1 MNITLTDD
9 NPNKQTATYT
19 FKITVTPL
27 PSPVIKVIK
36 EIVVI
41 PKISKLTAVIKS
53 ISSSGKVVVSF
64 SQNLIIPA
72 NISQIDD
79 KVLQVWIKPGTD
91 SLPKDVEIS
100 KWNVTGKVP
109 SYNDIGFTSKTM
121 EMKLSFVYPLKI
133 SQSFVSAHYSFIL

>member
-1 MNITLTDD
+1 M
-9 NPNKQTATYT
+9 
-19 FKITVTPL
+19 
-27 PSPVIKVIK
+27 
-36 EIVVI
+36 
-41 PKISKLTAVIKS
+41 
-53 ISSSGKVVVSF
+53 VSF

-100 KWNVTGKVP
+100 KWNVTSKVT

-133 SQSFVSAHYSFIL
+133 SQSFVSAHYSFIS